1 MKRTLCFLLVLA
13 LMVSMITSAFAADD
27 TESGEQPQEA
37 ENQTT
42 VTVGTLDELQAAI
55 TAAEDGDTI
64 AISAEITLDGVA
76 LETDSD
82 ITFVRADTYVSGAYF
97 RMKNGA
103 KLNGFN
109 LTETEYSK
117 VIITDSS
124 AENPIIIE
132 NCHFDGD
139 TETVG
144 IFVDIYAG
152 LSGSSVQINGCTF
165 DGAGNSAIVSKNRVN
180 LTLVDCS
187 FSENKSGSQG
197 GAVRSSAITTLE
209 DCVFTGNR
217 ALAGGA
223 IFSDGTLTITNCQ
236 FIGNI
241 IENEKFGTDVFSNG
255 GTLSITDNPQDGTGF
270 YEESTG
276 EKVSLPLADF
286 SNTAK
291 LIWLTTEQAAE
302 YFAPVQDEPE
312 EEPFPDDTGDD
323 EQDGG
328 DTPTEPPTTPS
339 EPPNDDNGDDAPDD
353 QQPPSEPQETPKD
366 DDNADIPE
374 EDEQDEADDNENEPT
389 IIYRPVYIRVP
400 VYIEP
405 EVPEPVEPSFVCGD
419 AVIDVSHSVVLE
431 GYDDGLLHLED
442 GLTRAQFM
450 TILYRLLDEETIERY
465 ESTDTIFADVAA
477 DAWYCRYVSTIANAG
492 IVCGTGDGNFDP
504 EAQLTWAH
512 IITILSRFVEQQ
524 DYDLQNIQYDGWAA
538 DAVET
543 AVALG
548 WIMDHA
554 AFNPDAPISRG
565 ELAYFV
571 NYVLGLYR

>member
-1 MKRTLCFLLVLA
+1 MKKMLSLLLVFA
-13 LMVSMITSAFAADD
+13 LVLSMVTSAFAA
-27 TESGEQPQEA
+27 EGIEGGEQPQES
-37 ENQTT
+37 EQQTT
-42 VTVGTLDELQAAI
+42 VTVGTLEELQAAV
-55 TAAEDGDTI
+55 TAAEGGDTI
-64 AISAEITLDGVA
+64 AVSAEIMLDGVA
-76 LETDSD
+76 LETDKD
-82 ITFVRADTYVSGAYF
+82 ITLVRADTYVSGAYF

-103 KLNGFN
+103 KLSGFN

-165 DGAGNSAIVSKNRVN
+165 EGAGNSAIVSKNRVN

-197 GAVRSSAITTLE
+197 GAIRSSATTTLE
-209 DCVFTGNR
+209 DCVFTGNS

-236 FIGNI
+236 FDGNS
-241 IENEKFGTDVFSNG
+241 IENEKFGTDVFSM
-255 GTLSITDNPQDGTGF
+255 GTLSITDDPQDGAGY
-270 YEESTG
+270 YEESAG
-276 EKVSLPLADF
+276 EKVILPLADYA
-286 SNTAK
+286 STAK
-291 LIWLTTEQAAE
+291 LIWLTDEQAAE
-302 YFAPVQDEPE
+302 YFAPEEPE
-312 EEPFPDDTGDD
+312 EEPSPDDTGDD
-323 EQDGG
+323 ELDGG

-339 EPPNDDNGDDAPDD
+339 EPPNDDNGDDTPDD
-353 QQPPSEPQETPKD
+353 QQPPSEPQETPND
-366 DDNADIPE
+366 DEDGDIP
-374 EDEQDEADDNENEPT
+374 DDGEQDETGEDDDEP
-389 IIYRPVYIRVP
+389 IIVYKPVYVRVP
-400 VYIEP
+400 VYIERD
-405 EVPEPVEPSFVCGD
+405 PEPVEPSFVCGD
-419 AVIDVSHSVVLE
+419 AVIDTSRSVKLE

-465 ESTDTIFADVAA
+465 ETTETVFADVAP

-504 EAQLTWAH
+504 DALLTWGH

-524 DYDLQNIQYDGWAA
+524 EYQLQNIQYDGWAA

-548 WIMDHA
+548 WITDHA
-554 AFNPDAPISRG
+554 AFNPDAAISRG